1 MTDCTCACT
10 LITSA
15 YLYQWTINR
24 SSNRRVTRNLWWLS
38 VTSYK
43 GHTIQNISISIKFCR
58 RIRWH
63 LAGQRRGM
71 VMYTACPLNTP
82 PHQWFHLIRRT
93 NIDDT
98 LIKRE
103 REGERDVT
111 GIAHQSSTKEC
122 ILTIREA
129 VPWTRNRFYRSGE
142 VMVADRTRCHT
153 CPREVAM
160 AVRFTC

>member
-1 MTDCTCACT
+1 MYYKNKQLSISPGQNQSPATDCTCAGT

-63 LAGQRRGM
+63 LAAGQRRGM

-103 REGERDVT
+103 GERETWPALPINRRPRNVSWQQDRQYHER
-111 GIAHQSSTKEC
+111 GIVFTVQGT
-122 ILTIREA
+122 
-129 VPWTRNRFYRSGE
+129 
-142 VMVADRTRCHT
+142 
-153 CPREVAM
+153 PR
-160 AVRFTC
+160 